1 MQKNLKLTPAELAR
15 LQNLIDGVLISIRMQ
30 RAHLAVEETEKAQAQ
45 DTEYVLSLLP
55 AENVVPVKEGKA
67 AGKKKVEVHEG

>member
-1 MQKNLKLTPAELAR
+1 MQKNLNLTPAELVR

-30 RAHLAVEETEKAQAQ
+30 RAHRSVEEVGKAQ

-55 AENVVPVKEGKA
+55 VETAVPVKESRTV
-67 AGKKKVEVHEG
+67 GKKKVEVHEG